1 MNSPILSNITK
12 TLTGLKSIASKTL
25 ESSKTLGKIVEDNI
39 IKKKRTIS
47 RSSILAR
54 RRAEATKRKDRED
67 LLEASGIRG
76 VVRQTKNAVVR
87 STKGFLG
94 RIMDFLG
101 TLLIG
106 WALINLPKIIKFAE
120 DLIKRMQ
127 AFFGRMNQIVDGI
140 FTILGGFGNMLGAV
154 FSGLISFNFGAE
166 IPRFQAAFQQINLG
180 IDKLTGNAQTE
191 VSKEV
196 EKHNE
201 FMRGVLQEEKRQFP
215 EGQSTQTQPQTETQ
229 TGNAGGT
236 APTSA
241 ADQSGGLGTP
251 DTSSSSSSST
261 SSSPPTTSSTGT
273 KGLLDFISS
282 GEGGYNS
289 MNQGT
294 KGNRI
299 VGSTGDSRSIVG
311 KSLTDMTLGE
321 IMKRQSFLMNPANE
335 QQSNYGLFAVGR
347 YQIIPGTFPGA
358 VSGSGLSESDLFTPA
373 NQDKM
378 GMYLIMK
385 KRPYVGQYLKGQHN
399 DVTGAMDALSD
410 EFASIPDPRTG
421 RSKYGSGNKAAHTV
435 EEVRSALERAR
446 SNQVS
451 GTRNQTSNLQSNS
464 SSNQSSNIAQ
474 SLSPNPRRRSNL
486 AGGRPKPKTQLI
498 ATNNTVTKLVPV
510 PVGNGNSNSGAARVN
525 SGGATLPDIQLTS
538 LTT

>member
-154 FSGLISFNFGAE
+154 FSGLITFNFGAE

-191 VSKEV
+191 VNKEI

-201 FMRGVLQEEKRQFP
+201 FMREKLKEEERLFP
-215 EGQSTQTQPQTETQ
+215 ED
-229 TGNAGGT
+229 NAGGT
-236 APTSA
+236 APTST

-251 DTSSSSSSST
+251 DTSSSSSSSSSST

-273 KGLLDFISS
+273 KGLLNFISS

-294 KGNRI
+294 KGDRI
-299 VGSTGDSRSIVG
+299 VGSTGDSRTIVG

-321 IMKRQSFLMNPANE
+321 IMKRQSFLMNPANGDQE
-335 QQSNYGLFAVGR
+335 SNYGLFAVGR
-347 YQIIPGTFPGA
+347 YQIIPDTFPGA

-385 KRPYVGQYLKGQHN
+385 KKPYVGQYLKGQHN
-399 DVTGAMDALSD
+399 DVIGAMDALSD

-435 EEVRSALERAR
+435 EEVRAALERAR

-464 SSNQSSNIAQ
+464 SPNTSSNIAQ

-486 AGGRPKPKTQLI
+486 AGGKRKPKTQLI

-510 PVGNGNSNSGAARVN
+510 PVANGNSNSGAARVN

>member
-94 RIMDFLG
+94 RIMDFLA

-106 WALINLPKIIKFAE
+106 WGLINLPKIIKFAE

-191 VSKEV
+191 VNKEI

-201 FMRGVLQEEKRQFP
+201 FMRGVLQEEERQFP

-251 DTSSSSSSST
+251 DTSSSSSSSSAPSAPSVSGAAT
-261 SSSPPTTSSTGT
+261 LFSV
-273 KGLLDFISS
+273 ISR
-282 GEGGYNS
+282 GEGGVNS
-289 MNQGT
+289 VNR
-294 KGNRI
+294 GNA
-299 VGSTGDSRSIVG
+299 GDTPGGAKSIFG
-311 KSLTDMTLGE
+311 KNLTDMTVSE
-321 IMKRQSFLMNPANE
+321 IYNA
-335 QQSNYGLFAVGR
+335 QQSGQVFAVGK
-347 YQIIPGTFPGA
+347 YQIIDITMPGFISYLKRKGIDPDTTR
-358 VSGSGLSESDLFTPA
+358 FTEGV
-373 NQDKM
+373 QDYFKS
-378 GMYLIMK
+378 YVINE
-385 KRPYVGQYLKGQHN
+385 KRPIVGKYLRGETDNKVEAAQ
-399 DVTGAMDALSD
+399 ALAR
-410 EFASIPDPRTG
+410 EFASIGLSYPEAGRQKGQSRYAGTG
-421 RSKYGSGNKAAHTV
+421 NNAASISP
-435 EEVRSALERAR
+435 EEIQSALERSR
-446 SNQVS
+446 SKRSTKTNQ
-451 GTRNQTSNLQSNS
+451 SNLQSN
-464 SSNQSSNIAQ
+464 NTGNKSSNIAQ
-474 SLSPNPRRRSNL
+474 SLSPSPIRRSNL
-486 AGGRPKPKTQLI
+486 AGGKPKPKTQLI
-498 ATNNTVTKLVPV
+498 ATNNTITKLVPV

-525 SGGATLPDIQLTS
+525 SDGATLPDIQLTS
-538 LTT
+538 LTA